1 MKVIRKDDRKSN
13 KYITK
18 FDVEKGTRNKAYL
31 EKDIGGITVT
41 TEDYSELVVYMADGS
56 KPRYANIPENKVRV
70 LKLMKDQHS
79 INKTYEKALS
89 YKMRSNIVI
98 SVFLGVGCLIL
109 TFVMASIVPSQ
120 DYLNFV
126 NTLRIVFPTTFL
138 TGTVFYGVAAK
149 HIYNKLKEIQK
160 NDYLLENEEILN
172 EADLENANILE
183 NIKSKDKIEIS
194 RIKETKDKE
203 DDKQYFDINSIDGL
217 SLKTLKT
224 LKENIEKENFLGLIT
239 TQQKKENADARG
251 NQLTKNK
258 KV

>member
-1 MKVIRKDDRKSN
+1 MKVIRKEDKKSS
-13 KYITK
+13 KYIIK
-18 FDVEKGTRNKAYL
+18 FDVEKGTIQKNTRKNASAV
-31 EKDIGGITVT
+31 EIT
-41 TEDYSELVVYMADGS
+41 TEDYDNLVVYMADGS
-56 KPRYANIPENKVRV
+56 KPRYANVEENKVR
-70 LKLMKDQHS
+70 LLELMKDQHS

-98 SVFLGVGCLIL
+98 SAFLGVGCLIL
-109 TFVMASIVPSQ
+109 TFVMASVVPSQ

-126 NTLRIVFPTTFL
+126 NILRIVFPTTFL

-172 EADLENANILE
+172 EADLENANIIE

-251 NQLTKNK
+251 NQFTKNK